1 MSSADVLNK
10 AETVTCK
17 IEWKLNDLHTYRE
30 FMPNEKCFS
39 SKKFYHPQYRS
50 AAWELRVYLYYSNNY
65 ATLVQVKQT
74 LKVKYELYALDA
86 RGERVDICPERVM
99 SHDFIRYKETWRHKI
114 DMERLTHTDG
124 SVLLVCEIRFLPQNL
139 KRSRKLKCAFNDIGN
154 FSSTNFKE
162 LMSNMFEQETLTD
175 CVVNIENQ
183 KINAHRCILAQNS
196 EVFLRMF
203 EQDGMLEA
211 QNGEINIADSSHECF
226 LAMLKYFY
234 SGEVDKVSL
243 EKFPE
248 ELFAIAEKYQVLP
261 LKQVCERFMA
271 SGIDAKNFGKRF
283 LYAGVHGLPMVE
295 RACVDF
301 ISANRK
307 KFLASNEWK
316 EFEAEYKEMADHL
329 LISVAYDG
337 NIA

>member
-39 SKKFYHPQYRS
+39 SKMFYNSQYRS
-50 AAWELRVYLYYSNNY
+50 AAWELRVYLYSSNNY

-86 RGERVDICPERVM
+86 RGERVDLCPERVM
-99 SHDFIRYKETWRHKI
+99 SHDFNRFKETWRHKL
-114 DMERLTHTDG
+114 DMERLAHTDG
-124 SVLLVCEIRFLPQNL
+124 SVLLVCEIKFLPQNL
-139 KRSRKLKCAFNDIGN
+139 KRSQKLKCGFKDISN
-154 FSSTNFKE
+154 FSSTNFQK

-175 CVVNIENQ
+175 CVI
-183 KINAHRCILAQNS
+183 
-196 EVFLRMF
+196 
-203 EQDGMLEA
+203 
-211 QNGEINIADSSHECF
+211 NGEINIADSSHECF
-226 LAMLKYFY
+226 LALLKYFY

-261 LKQVCERFMA
+261 LKEVCERFMA
-271 SGIDAKNFGKRF
+271 SGIDAKNFGKRY
-283 LYAGVHGLPMVE
+283 LYAGVHGLPLVE